1 MRRIFV
7 RKQMRKAYNS
17 GDFEKALE
25 IASKNTD
32 CKINGVLSKSIIVRL
47 HWKNGEFQE
56 VIDLLDKWPEAEVEN
71 LKQKS
76 IDKLKRIRTY
86 EIKSDDSTKIS
97 REKVDP
103 TPTNKDIL
111 QHVYDPENLT
121 KNWFQESAKLWFRH
135 PNGWVYWDMPEGFNL
150 DKTHPALVELA
161 TDVLLRPWNK
171 EVKKPITK
179 GREFGKKLAL
189 SYSGGMD
196 STAAAL
202 LLPNDTILGYNE
214 RSFTS
219 MLDHRNAFTLFEAWR
234 EKLGRDVLRVPSNH
248 EIIRTFHGKQ
258 VGFSTDYASGVHL
271 ILLADMFNLG
281 GIAFGVPID
290 NTWLQK
296 GKWYRDFSQ
305 SSHWKLWSNRFR
317 EAGLEL
323 VLPINHISEAGALR
337 VCEKSPLIDEINSCM
352 RGDGINGC
360 GKCWKCFH
368 KNGPLGREVDLN
380 SKEISKFLTER
391 PMRTA
396 QHALWAVQILGV
408 EDIVPDLSEHL
419 EKDLSWWEKAYP
431 KGLEVITQN
440 QREFVEQ
447 KTNEYLQWMDD
458 VTILERTN
466 LFPKQ

>member
-17 GDFEKALE
+17 GEFEKALE

-56 VIDLLDKWPEAEVEN
+56 VIDLLDKYPEAEVEN
-71 LKQKS
+71 LKQKA
-76 IDKLKRIRTY
+76 IHKLKRIRTY
-86 EIKSDDSTKIS
+86 EKKSDDSTKIS
-97 REKVDP
+97 RDNVDP
-103 TPTNKDIL
+103 TPANKNIL

-150 DKTHPALVELA
+150 DRTHPALVELA
-161 TDVLLRPWNK
+161 TDVLLRPWNE

-189 SYSGGMD
+189 SYSGGID

-248 EIIRTFHGKQ
+248 EIIRTFHDKQ
-258 VGFSTDYASGVHL
+258 DGFSTDYASGVHL

-352 RGDGINGC
+352 RGDGVNGC

-431 KGLEVITQN
+431 KGLELIPQN
-440 QREFVEQ
+440 HRDFVEH

>member
-32 CKINGVLSKSIIVRL
+32 CEINGVLSKSIIVRM
-47 HWKNGEFQE
+47 HWKNNEYQE

-111 QHVYDPENLT
+111 QHLYDPENLT

-219 MLDHRNAFTLFEAWR
+219 MLDHRNAFTLFEAWK
-234 EKLGRDVLRVPSNH
+234 ENLGRDVLRVPSNH

-352 RGDGINGC
+352 RGDGVNGC

-419 EKDLSWWEKAYP
+419 QKDLSWWEKAYP
-431 KGLEVITQN
+431 KGLELIPQN
-440 QREFVEQ
+440 HRDFVEQ

>member
-32 CKINGVLSKSIIVRL
+32 CEINGVLSKSIIVRM
-47 HWKNGEFQE
+47 HWKNNEYQE

-111 QHVYDPENLT
+111 QHLYDPENLT

-219 MLDHRNAFTLFEAWR
+219 MLDHRNAFTLFEAWN

-352 RGDGINGC
+352 RGDGVNGC

-419 EKDLSWWEKAYP
+419 QKDLSWWEKAYP
-431 KGLEVITQN
+431 KGLELIPQN
-440 QREFVEQ
+440 HRDFVEQ

>member
-1 MRRIFV
+1 MRGRIV
-7 RKQMRKAYNS
+7 RKQMQKAYNT

-25 IASKNTD
+25 IASRNID
-32 CKINGVLSKSIIVRL
+32 CEINGVVSKSIIVRL
-47 HWKNGEFQE
+47 HWKNSEFQK
-56 VIDLLDKWPEAEVEN
+56 VIDLLEKWPEAEVEN
-71 LKQKS
+71 LRIKAMH
-76 IDKLKRIRTY
+76 KLNRIRSY
-86 EIKSDDSTKIS
+86 EKKFVNSQSI
-97 REKVDP
+97 REGEGDP
-103 TPTNKDIL
+103 LPSNKNIL
-111 QHVYDPENLT
+111 QHTYDSEHLT
-121 KNWFQESAKLWFRH
+121 KNWFQEGAKLWFRH
-135 PNGWVYWDMPEGFNL
+135 PNGWVYWDMPKGFNL
-150 DKTHPALVELA
+150 DETHPALVDLA

-179 GREFGKKLAL
+179 GRGFGNKLAL
-189 SYSGGMD
+189 SYSGGTD

-219 MLDHRNAFTLFEAWR
+219 MIDHRNAFRLFEAWKN
-234 EKLGRDVLRVPSNH
+234 KLGRDILTVPSNH

-271 ILLADMFNLG
+271 ILLADTFDLG

-305 SSHWKLWSNRFR
+305 SSHWRLWSNRFR

-337 VCEKSPLIDEINSCM
+337 ICEKSPLIDEINSCM
-352 RGDGINGC
+352 RGDGMDGC

-368 KNGPLGREVDLN
+368 KNGPLGRKIDLN
-380 SKEISKFLTER
+380 SKEISTILAER

-396 QHALWAVQILGV
+396 QHALWAIQILEA
-408 EDIVPDLSEHL
+408 EDIVPDLSEQL

-431 KGLEVITQN
+431 KGLELIPQN
-440 QREFVEQ
+440 HRDFIEN

-458 VTILERTN
+458 VTILENTN
-466 LFPKQ
+466 IFPKQ

>member
-32 CKINGVLSKSIIVRL
+32 CEINGVLSKSIIVRM
-47 HWKNGEFQE
+47 HWKNNEYQE

-76 IDKLKRIRTY
+76 IDKLKKIRTY

-111 QHVYDPENLT
+111 QHLYDPENLT

-202 LLPNDTILGYNE
+202 FLPNDTILGYNE

-219 MLDHRNAFTLFEAWR
+219 MLDHRNAFTLFEAWK
-234 EKLGRDVLRVPSNH
+234 ENLGRDVLRVPSNH

-352 RGDGINGC
+352 RGDGVNGC

-408 EDIVPDLSEHL
+408 EDIAPDLSEHL
-419 EKDLSWWEKAYP
+419 QKDLSWWEKAYP
-431 KGLEVITQN
+431 KGLELIPQN

>member
-7 RKQMRKAYNS
+7 RKQMRKAYNT
-17 GDFEKALE
+17 GEFERALE

-32 CKINGVLSKSIIVRL
+32 CKINGELSKSIIVRL
-47 HWKNGEFQE
+47 HWKNNEYQE

-71 LKQKS
+71 LKQKA
-76 IDKLKRIRTY
+76 IEKLKRIRTY
-86 EIKSDDSTKIS
+86 QKKSDDSTRIS

-111 QHVYDPENLT
+111 QHLYDPENLT

-150 DKTHPALVELA
+150 DETHPALVELA

-179 GREFGKKLAL
+179 GRGFGKKLAL

-219 MLDHRNAFTLFEAWR
+219 MLDHRNAFTLFEAWK
-234 EKLGRDVLRVPSNH
+234 EKLDRDVLTVPSNH

-296 GKWYRDFSQ
+296 GKWYRDFSK
-305 SSHWKLWSNRFR
+305 SNHWKLWSNRFR
-317 EAGLEL
+317 EAGLDL

-352 RGDGINGC
+352 RGDGVNGC

-396 QHALWAVQILGV
+396 QHALWAVQILGA
-408 EDIVPDLSEHL
+408 EDIIPDLSEHL
-419 EKDLSWWEKAYP
+419 QKDLSWWEKAYP
-431 KGLEVITQN
+431 KGLELIPQN
-440 QREFVEQ
+440 QRHFVEE

>member
-7 RKQMRKAYNS
+7 RKQMQKAYNT
-17 GDFEKALE
+17 GEFERALE

-32 CKINGVLSKSIIVRL
+32 CEINGVLSKSIIVRL
-47 HWKNGEFQE
+47 HWKNNEYQE

-71 LKQKS
+71 LKQKA
-76 IDKLKRIRTY
+76 IEKLKRIRTY
-86 EIKSDDSTKIS
+86 QKKSDDSTKIS

-111 QHVYDPENLT
+111 KHLYDPENLT

-150 DKTHPALVELA
+150 DETHPALVELA

-171 EVKKPITK
+171 EVRKPITK
-179 GREFGKKLAL
+179 GRGFGKKLAL

-219 MLDHRNAFTLFEAWR
+219 MLDHRNAFTLFEAWK
-234 EKLGRDVLRVPSNH
+234 EKLDRDVLTVPSNH

-271 ILLADMFNLG
+271 ILLADMFDLG

-296 GKWYRDFSQ
+296 GKWYRDFSK
-305 SSHWKLWSNRFR
+305 SNHWKLWSNRFR
-317 EAGLEL
+317 EAGLDL

-352 RGDGINGC
+352 RGDGVNGC

-368 KNGPLGREVDLN
+368 KNGPLGRDVDLN

-396 QHALWAVQILGV
+396 QHALWAIQILGA

-419 EKDLSWWEKAYP
+419 QKDLSWWEKAYP
-431 KGLEVITQN
+431 KGLELIPQN
-440 QREFVEQ
+440 QRHFVEE